1 MRREIEQNCVNLPI
15 KPKVNSM
22 KKNVICL
29 LALSLTLNGYAQKK
43 KKAAPAKPTTEQQ
56 IEKAQTAITEYRF
69 SEAVDLLEEVE
80 AALSKKKQSTAEVE
94 DLLDK
99 AEFGLR
105 MLRGTDQIQVV
116 DTFVV
121 DKANFLQAYKLSEET
136 GKLHYFANFFK
147 SNGEGTLFQNEL
159 GNRVYFSKPAGE
171 SQKIFASDLLAGN
184 QWGEHQELQGIGDDH
199 TSEDYPF
206 VTSDG
211 STLYFASKGADN
223 GLGGY
228 DIYVT
233 RIGNASSR
241 YLRPENLG
249 MPYNSPYNDYM
260 YVLDEL
266 HNLGWFAS
274 DRFQPEG
281 KVCLYVF
288 IPNESRNP
296 FDMDDDDE
304 ELIRHGA
311 LLDQIKTTQ
320 TDADALAVAKRELQ
334 AAIEYKPVEK
344 KVKDFELVI
353 DDARIYTTYAEFK
366 NANAKKLCQEWV
378 QKYNEL
384 QLLEMQLEDNRLQ
397 YAGGNKQ
404 LAASIKQQ
412 ESRAETLYNE
422 VRELEKKTRNAEVGK

>member
-1 MRREIEQNCVNLPI
+1 M
-15 KPKVNSM
+15 
-22 KKNVICL
+22 
-29 LALSLTLNGYAQKK
+29 ALSLTLNGYAQKK
-43 KKAAPAKPTTEQQ
+43 RKAAPAKPNTEEQM
-56 IEKAQTAITEYRF
+56 EKAKTAITEYRF
-69 SEAVDLLEEVE
+69 SEAIEVLEELE
-80 AALSKKKQSTAEVE
+80 TALNKKKQSTAEVE

-105 MLRGTDQIQVV
+105 MLRGTDQILVV

-121 DKANFLQAYKLSEET
+121 DKANFLKAYKLSEET
-136 GKLHYFANFFK
+136 GKLDHFSTFFK
-147 SNGEGTLFQNEL
+147 AQGQGTLFQNEL
-159 GNRVYFSKPAGE
+159 GNRVYFSKPTGE
-171 SQKIFASDLLAGN
+171 VQKIFSSDLLAGN
-184 QWGEHQELQGIGDDH
+184 SWSEAQELQGIGDDH

-223 GLGGY
+223 GMGGY

-274 DRFQPEG
+274 DRFQPDG

-288 IPNESRNP
+288 IPNESRRP
-296 FDMDDDDE
+296 FDLDDDDE
-304 ELIRHGA
+304 EQVRHGA
-311 LLDQIKTTQ
+311 MLDAIKTTQ
-320 TDADALAVAKRELQ
+320 TDAEALAVAKNELQ
-334 AAIEYKPVEK
+334 CAINYKPKEK

-353 DDARIYTTYAEFK
+353 DDARTYTTYAQFK
-366 NANAKKLCQEWV
+366 NAEAKKLCQEWV
-378 QKYNEL
+378 KKFNEL
-384 QLLEMQLEDNRLQ
+384 QLLELQLENNRTQ
-397 YAGGNKQ
+397 YAEGNKQ
-404 LAASIKQQ
+404 LAASIQQQ
-412 ESRAETLYNE
+412 ESNYEKLYNE
-422 VRELEKKTRNAEVGK
+422 VHQLEKKTRNAEIGK

>member
-1 MRREIEQNCVNLPI
+1 
-15 KPKVNSM
+15 M

-43 KKAAPAKPTTEQQ
+43 RKPAPAKPTVDQQMEQA
-56 IEKAQTAITEYRF
+56 KTAITEYRF

-80 AALSKKKQSTAEVE
+80 TTLTKKKLSTAEVE
-94 DLLDK
+94 DLMDK

-136 GKLHYFANFFK
+136 GKLDYFAKFF
-147 SNGEGTLFQNEL
+147 NIQGEGTVFQNEL
-159 GNRVYFSKPAGE
+159 GNRVYFGKSVGE
-171 SQKIFASDLLAGN
+171 VRKIFSSDLLAGN
-184 QWGEHQELQGIGDDH
+184 QWGEAQELSGIGDDH

-260 YVLDEL
+260 YVVDEL

-296 FDMDDDDE
+296 FDLDE
-304 ELIRHGA
+304 DEAELVRHGA

-320 TDADALAVAKRELQ
+320 TDAQALKIARNELQ
-334 AAIEYKPVEK
+334 EAIAYKPKEK

-353 DDARIYTTYAEFK
+353 DDTRTYTTYAEFK
-366 NANAKKLCQEWV
+366 NASAKKLCQEWV
-378 QKYNEL
+378 KKFNEL
-384 QLLEMQLEDNRLQ
+384 QMLELKLEDNRLQ
-397 YAGGNKQ
+397 YAEGNKQ
-404 LAASIKQQ
+404 LAASIQQQ
-412 ESRAETLYNE
+412 ETQFESLYNE
-422 VRELEKKTRNAEVGK
+422 VHELEKQTRNAEIGK

>member
-1 MRREIEQNCVNLPI
+1 
-15 KPKVNSM
+15 M

-43 KKAAPAKPTTEQQ
+43 RKPAPAKPTVEQQ
-56 IEKAQTAITEYRF
+56 MEQAKTAITEYRF

-80 AALSKKKQSTAEVE
+80 TTLTKKKQSTAEVE
-94 DLLDK
+94 DLMDK

-136 GKLHYFANFFK
+136 GKLDYFAKFF
-147 SNGEGTLFQNEL
+147 NIQGEGTVFQNEL
-159 GNRVYFSKPAGE
+159 GNRVYFGKSVGE
-171 SQKIFASDLLAGN
+171 VRKIFSSDLLAGN
-184 QWGEHQELQGIGDDH
+184 QWGEAQELSGIGDDH

-260 YVLDEL
+260 YVVDEL

-274 DRFQPEG
+274 DRFQPDG

-296 FDMDDDDE
+296 FDLDE
-304 ELIRHGA
+304 DEAELVRHGA

-320 TDADALAVAKRELQ
+320 TDAQALKIARNELQ
-334 AAIEYKPVEK
+334 EAIAYKPKEK

-353 DDARIYTTYAEFK
+353 DDTRTYTTYAEFK
-366 NANAKKLCQEWV
+366 NASAKKLCQEWV
-378 QKYNEL
+378 KKFNEL
-384 QLLEMQLEDNRLQ
+384 QMLELKLEDNRLQ
-397 YAGGNKQ
+397 YAEGNKQ
-404 LAASIKQQ
+404 LAASIQQQ
-412 ESRAETLYNE
+412 ETQFESLYNE
-422 VRELEKKTRNAEVGK
+422 VHELEKQTRNAEIGK